1 MWLEED
7 VEWEILLQ
15 TLWKIQSAAELS
27 ALGWGGCSI
36 RDSSVD
42 LRKAISK
49 SREISFLY
57 CPIKSNIALYIV
69 YKVQYGLLDFA
80 KGLVLTQENDNPK
93 NLLFRLEVA
102 LFRCIDLALTEQAP
116 QFQGPSSVFECCQ
129 VVRVSLPFH
138 GGNAQAQSP
147 PKIQNT
153 VLWGSDKIHNF
164 SLNPGA
170 V

>member
-1 MWLEED
+1 MWNGKYCCRHFGKYS
-7 VEWEILLQ
+7 Q
-15 TLWKIQSAAELS
+15 QQSFQLWAAL
-27 ALGWGGCSI
+27 

-57 CPIKSNIALYIV
+57 RPIKSNIALYIV

-80 KGLVLTQENDNPK
+80 KGLVLTQENDNAK

-116 QFQGPSSVFECCQ
+116 QFQGPSSVLECCQ

-138 GGNAQAQSP
+138 GGNAQAHVSSTQGPEHS
-147 PKIQNT
+147 
-153 VLWGSDKIHNF
+153 
-164 SLNPGA
+164 SLRLR
-170 V
+170 